1 MQISANFRKRSV
13 PYLFLLP
20 SFAALVLFSF
30 IPFLQGLYFSFT
42 KYPLLGSPEFVGFD
56 NFVRLTSDPL
66 FVASL
71 RNTLI
76 YMVATV
82 VLRVVVGL
90 LLAVLLNSKLRGR
103 IFFRAIFYLPVI
115 APLVTVAVIW
125 RIIFD
130 TYSGVLNAVLD
141 VFGIAPIPWLTS
153 TSWAMPAIVIMSVW
167 KTFGWNIVIFL
178 AGLQSIPET
187 MREAASIDGA
197 SKVQTFFHITLPL
210 LRPTILLAVVTST
223 INASQVFDQVYVM
236 TRGGPGYS
244 TMTLGQMVYTAGFE
258 THEMGYA
265 SAVSVVLLI
274 ITLIL
279 TLVQF
284 KAFGEEV
291 KY

>member
-1 MQISANFRKRSV
+1 MRYKLRKRSV

-20 SFAALVLFSF
+20 SFAALILFSF
-30 IPFLQGLYFSFT
+30 IPFLQGLYFSLT
-42 KYPLLGSPEFVGFD
+42 KYPLLGSPEFIGLG
-56 NFVRLTSDPL
+56 NFIRLSTDPL
-66 FVASL
+66 FTASL
-71 RNTLI
+71 RNTLV
-76 YMVATV
+76 YMVSTV
-82 VLRVVVGL
+82 ALRVVIGL
-90 LLAVLLNSKLRGR
+90 VLAVVLNSRLRGR
-103 IFFRAIFYLPVI
+103 IIFRAIFYLPVI

-141 VFGIAPIPWLTS
+141 VFGIAPVPWLTS
-153 TSWAMPAIVIMSVW
+153 TAWAMPAIVIMSVW

-187 MREAASIDGA
+187 LHEAAAIDGA
-197 SKVQTFFHITLPL
+197 SRLQTFFRITLPL

-279 TLVQF
+279 TLIQF

>member
-1 MQISANFRKRSV
+1 MSSNFRKRSV

-20 SFAALVLFSF
+20 SFGALALFSF
-30 IPFLQGLYFSFT
+30 IPFLQGLYFSLT
-42 KYPLLGSPEFVGFD
+42 KYPLLGSPEFIGLG
-56 NFVRLTSDPL
+56 NFTRLFSDPL
-66 FVASL
+66 FTASL
-71 RNTLI
+71 RNTLV

-82 VLRVVVGL
+82 AFRVIIGL
-90 LLAVLLNSKLRGR
+90 LLAVALNGKIRGR
-103 IFFRAIFYLPVI
+103 TLFRAIFYLPVI

-130 TYSGVLNAVLD
+130 TYSGVLNAGLD
-141 VFGIAPIPWLTS
+141 VFGIAPVPWLTS
-153 TSWAMPAIVIMSVW
+153 TTWAMPAIIIMSVW

-178 AGLQSIPET
+178 AGLQSIPGT
-187 MREAASIDGA
+187 LQEAAAIDGA
-197 SKVQTFFHITLPL
+197 SKTQIFFRITLPL
-210 LRPTILLAVVTST
+210 LRPTILLAVVLST

-258 THEMGYA
+258 MHEMGYA
-265 SAVSVVLLI
+265 SAVAVVLLI

-279 TLVQF
+279 TLFQF

-291 KY
+291 RY

>member
-1 MQISANFRKRSV
+1 MSYNFRKRSV

-20 SFAALVLFSF
+20 SFGALVLFSF
-30 IPFLQGLYFSFT
+30 IPFLQGLYFSLT
-42 KYPLLGSPEFVGFD
+42 RYPLLGNPEFIGIE
-56 NFVRLTSDPL
+56 NFNRLFSDPL
-66 FVASL
+66 FAASI
-71 RNTLI
+71 RNTLV
-76 YMVATV
+76 YMVTTV
-82 VLRVVVGL
+82 ALRVIVGL
-90 LLAVLLNSKLRGR
+90 LLAVALNSKLRGR
-103 IFFRAIFYLPVI
+103 TLFRAIFYLPVI

-153 TSWAMPAIVIMSVW
+153 TTWAMPAIIIMSVW

-178 AGLQSIPET
+178 AGLQSIPGT
-187 MREAASIDGA
+187 LQEAAAIDGA
-197 SKVQTFFHITLPL
+197 SRMQIFFRITLPL
-210 LRPTILLAVVTST
+210 LRPTILLAVVIST

-258 THEMGYA
+258 SHEMGYA
-265 SAVSVVLLI
+265 SAVAVVLLI

-279 TLVQF
+279 TLIQF

-291 KY
+291 TY